1 MTHTSLTCLFIIFF
15 LSFISINFASANN
28 TIKKTTIVAVGDSL
42 TAGFGVDFDKSY
54 PAILQKK
61 LDAKGYNT
69 TVINS
74 GVSGETSSGTLSRI
88 AWVLETKPDI
98 IILETGANDGLR
110 GIPTE
115 VPEKNLLEIIQM
127 LQERDVIVVLVG
139 MQMVWNLGEDY
150 TGKFNA
156 IYPAIAEK
164 RGVIFMPFFLKD
176 VATIQGLNQLDG
188 LHPTHQ
194 GYEIITTNILP
205 YVEKA
210 IEQTNKKL

>member
-1 MTHTSLTCLFIIFF
+1 MTYTSLTCIILAFLFSSI
-15 LSFISINFASANN
+15 SFSFASANN
-28 TIKKTTIVAVGDSL
+28 TKKTTIISVGDSL

-54 PAILQKK
+54 PALLQKK
-61 LDAKGYNT
+61 LGAKGYNT

-88 AWVLETKPDI
+88 TWVLEMKPDI
-98 IILETGANDGLR
+98 VILETGANDGLR

-127 LQERDVIVVLVG
+127 LQERDVVVVLAG

-150 TGKFNA
+150 TEKFNI
-156 IYPAIAEK
+156 IYPTIAEK
-164 RGVIFMPFFLKD
+164 TGVIFMPFFLKD

-210 IEQTNKKL
+210 IEQYNQKL

>member
-1 MTHTSLTCLFIIFF
+1 MTHTSLTCIILAALFSS
-15 LSFISINFASANN
+15 LSLSFASANN
-28 TIKKTTIVAVGDSL
+28 TTKKTTIICVGDSL

-54 PAILQKK
+54 PALLQNQ
-61 LDAKGYNT
+61 LDAKSYNT

-88 AWVLETKPDI
+88 AWVLEMKPDI
-98 IILETGANDGLR
+98 VILETGANDGLR

-127 LQERDVIVVLVG
+127 LQERDVVVVFAG

-156 IYPAIAEK
+156 IYPTIAEK
-164 RGVIFMPFFLKD
+164 SGVIFMPFFLKD
-176 VATIQGLNQLDG
+176 VATIQDLNQLDG

>member
-1 MTHTSLTCLFIIFF
+1 MTHTSLTCIIFAF
-15 LSFISINFASANN
+15 LLSSISFAFASTSCA
-28 TIKKTTIVAVGDSL
+28 TTKTTIVTVGDSL

-54 PAILQKK
+54 PALLQNK
-61 LDAKGYNT
+61 LDAKGYST

-88 AWVLETKPDI
+88 EWVLEMKPDI
-98 IILETGANDGLR
+98 VILETGANDGLR

-115 VPEKNLLEIIQM
+115 VPEKNLLEIIKI
-127 LQERDVIVVLVG
+127 LQEHNVVVVFAG

-150 TGKFNA
+150 TERFNA
-156 IYPAIAEK
+156 IYPTIAEK
-164 RGVIFMPFFLKD
+164 TNVIFMPFFLKD
-176 VATIQGLNQLDG
+176 VATIQDLNQLDG

-205 YVEKA
+205 YVQKA
-210 IEQTNKKL
+210 IEQCNQKQ

>member
-115 VPEKNLLEIIQM
+115 VPEKNLLEIIQV